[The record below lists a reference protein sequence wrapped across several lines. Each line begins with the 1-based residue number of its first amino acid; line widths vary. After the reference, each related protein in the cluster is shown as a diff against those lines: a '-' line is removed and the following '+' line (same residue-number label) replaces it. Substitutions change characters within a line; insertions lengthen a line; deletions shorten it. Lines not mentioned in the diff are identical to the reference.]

1 MDAKLNQLNNEIV
14 KIRID
19 LDIIKGI
26 LMPKVDEEGELSD
39 WAKEELDNSR
49 KVPSDECISHKEV
62 KKRVAEKCRGK

>member
-1 MDAKLNQLNNEIV
+1 MKSEFKQLSNEIT

-39 WAKEELDNSR
+39 WAKEELNGSR
-49 KVPSDECISHKEV
+49 NIPLDKCVSNKEA
-62 KKRVAEKCRGK
+62 KKRVAEKCGK